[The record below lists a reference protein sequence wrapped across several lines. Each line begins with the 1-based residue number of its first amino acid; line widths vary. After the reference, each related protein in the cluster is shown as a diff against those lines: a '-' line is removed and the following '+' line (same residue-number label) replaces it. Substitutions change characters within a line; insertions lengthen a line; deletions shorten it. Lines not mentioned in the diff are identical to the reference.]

1 MKITALV
8 PIKQHSTRLHN
19 KNFLDFCGQPLYR
32 VILDKLHQVESVDNI
47 IINTDSAELAADCRL
62 RYPKAILLE
71 RPEYLLGDSITMNS
85 LIQHD
90 ITYSENEHFL
100 QTHCTNP
107 LLSVE
112 TIERAISAYFTH
124 LHKHDSL
131 LSVEA
136 VQKRG
141 YLVDGSPINHRNDEL
156 LPTQE
161 LEPVCLENSN
171 LFLFSRTSFF
181 KANNSRVG
189 LYPYLFP
196 MSFTEGIDI
205 DYAEDFELAQLIYN
219 HREKFVPSV
228 GLGNF
233 Q

>member
-32 VILDKLHQVESVDNI
+32 VILDKLHEVEAVDKI
-47 IINTDSAELAADCRL
+47 IINTDSAELAEDCRW
-62 RYPKAILLE
+62 RYPKAVLLE
-71 RPEYLLGDSITMNS
+71 RPEHLLGDSITMNS
-85 LIQHD
+85 LIGHD
-90 ITYSENEHFL
+90 IAYSENEHFL

-112 TIERAISAYFTH
+112 TIERAISTYFSH
-124 LHKHDSL
+124 LQKHDSL
-131 LSVEA
+131 FSVEA

-141 YLVDGSPINHRNDEL
+141 YLVNGSPINHRNDVL

-161 LEPVCLENSN
+161 LEPICMENSN
-171 LFLFSRTSFF
+171 LFLFSRTSFMR
-181 KANNSRVG
+181 ANNSRVG
-189 LYPYLFP
+189 LTPYLFP
-196 MSFTEGIDI
+196 MSYTEGIDI
-205 DYAEDFELAQLIYN
+205 DYAEDFELAQLIYR
-219 HREKFVPSV
+219 HREKFVSPV
-228 GLGNF
+228 LPGHF